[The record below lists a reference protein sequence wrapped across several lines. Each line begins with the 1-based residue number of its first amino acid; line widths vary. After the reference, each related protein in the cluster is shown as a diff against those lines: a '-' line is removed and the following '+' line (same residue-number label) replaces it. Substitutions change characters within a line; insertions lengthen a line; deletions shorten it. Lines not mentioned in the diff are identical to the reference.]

1 MKIFTYLLL
10 FFFKPTNIHLYHK
23 IIIFNNM
30 KSCVEANVTQKIAK
44 QFNATLGSC
53 NSIKC
58 NKFKGV
64 KYLPFCGM
72 IHGYEC
78 N

>member
-1 MKIFTYLLL
+1 
-10 FFFKPTNIHLYHK
+10 
-23 IIIFNNM
+23 M

-53 NSIKC
+53 NSINC

-64 KYLPFCGM
+64 KYLPFCGL